1 MHQPT
6 TSSTATIPT
15 YVAEGKSPQ
24 SPRRDLSFA
33 GEEGPRPLALSVRRT
48 GGRGRT
54 ARSRWLYND
63 RVGDFSIGS
72 EAAGYRIEELIA
84 RGGMGVVYRATHLGL
99 DRPVAL
105 KVIARELADRRGF
118 RERFLRESR
127 LAARLEH
134 PSVVPIYDSREV
146 DGELIVAMRLIKGGD
161 LRQLID
167 REGPLPPRRA
177 INLLAQVADA
187 LDAAHAAGVVHRD
200 VKPHNVLVEGDRAY
214 LSDFGLAKAVDESD
228 AASSV
233 SVVGTAQY
241 MSPEQWRGDSI
252 GPAADVY
259 SLGCVL
265 YESITG
271 IPPFEREEAETPPEM
286 PQGVEES
293 IRRAVAK
300 DPAARYRTAGALIAA
315 ARAAEGSE
323 VRPTA
328 VLSRDASERTTVP
341 DRAQRFWGLGGRAAA
356 WIVSG
361 VAILVAAIVAA
372 ALFLLLGDDGPDVS
386 DPIEVGTPPLRID
399 AGPKAVW
406 VTSEED
412 GTLTRLDP
420 ATGEIAG
427 EPRKIPGIAGIAV
440 GRNWTWATRPRVGT
454 LLRLD
459 PASGRVLRN
468 VRVPG
473 EPGPI
478 SLGGERVWLAD
489 ETGRGISAVNAEG
502 ASLYRSGL
510 PPQAPGLRLAWG
522 AHGLWVAIADAGV
535 IRRADPA
542 TLLAGEPIRV
552 GRGPAG
558 VTVAGG
564 FVWVANSRSGTVSKV
579 DPALRDVVDSIE
591 VGGHPGGIDAGTSTV
606 WVANREDD
614 TVSRIDLE
622 TGEVEGDPIDVGP
635 EPGAVA
641 VGGDAIWVANNG
653 DGTVTRIE
661 P

>member
-1 MHQPT
+1 
-6 TSSTATIPT
+6 
-15 YVAEGKSPQ
+15 
-24 SPRRDLSFA
+24 
-33 GEEGPRPLALSVRRT
+33 
-48 GGRGRT
+48 
-54 ARSRWLYND
+54 
-63 RVGDFSIGS
+63 VGDFSIGS
-72 EAAGYRIEELIA
+72 EVAGYRIEKLIA

-105 KVIARELADRRGF
+105 KVIARELVDRQGF

-134 PSVVPIYDSREV
+134 PSVVPVYDSREV
-146 DGELIVAMRLIKGGD
+146 DGELIVAMRLVKGGD

-187 LDAAHAAGVVHRD
+187 LDAAHAAGIVHRD
-200 VKPHNVLVEGDRAY
+200 VKPHNILVEGDRTY
-214 LSDFGLAKAVDESD
+214 LSDFGLAKAVDESG
-228 AASSV
+228 ASSSA

-265 YESITG
+265 YEAITG
-271 IPPFEREEAETPPEM
+271 IAPFQREEAETPPEM

-300 DPAARYRTAGALIAA
+300 DPAARYRTAGALITA

-328 VLSRDASERTTVP
+328 VLSRDVSERTTVP
-341 DRAQRFWGLGGRAAA
+341 NRSQRFFGRLGGRAAA
-356 WIVSG
+356 WLVSG
-361 VAILVAAIVAA
+361 VVIFVAAVVAA
-372 ALFLLLGDDGPDVS
+372 TLFLLLGNDGPGVS
-386 DPIEVGTPPLRID
+386 DPIEVGTPPLRIA
-399 AGPKAVW
+399 AGAKAVW
-406 VTSEED
+406 VTSEKD

-420 ATGEIAG
+420 ETGEVLRVRELDVG
-427 EPRKIPGIAGIAV
+427 VSGIAIG
-440 GRNWTWATRPRVGT
+440 GNWNWATNPRGGK

-459 PASGRVLRN
+459 PRSGEILKSVD
-468 VRVPG
+468 VAGKPG
-473 EPGPI
+473 AVA
-478 SLGGERVWLAD
+478 LGGGRVWLAD
-489 ETGRGISAVNAEG
+489 QAGKGITAVNAEAG
-502 ASLYRSGL
+502 EVYRRGL
-510 PPQAPGLRLAWG
+510 PPQAPTLRLAWG
-522 AHGLWVAIADAGV
+522 AQSLWVAIADAGAV
-535 IRRADPA
+535 RRVDPV
-542 TLLAGEPIRV
+542 TLRAGAPIRV
-552 GRGPAG
+552 GGGAAG

-564 FVWVANSRSGTVSKV
+564 FVWVASSRAGKVTRV
-579 DPALRDVVDSIE
+579 DPALGAVVGTVD
-591 VGGHPGGIDAGTSTV
+591 VGGHPGGIDAGTSAV

-622 TGEVEGDPIDVGP
+622 SGEVEGDAIEVGP

-641 VGGDAIWVANNG
+641 IGGDAVWVANNG

>member
-1 MHQPT
+1 
-6 TSSTATIPT
+6 
-15 YVAEGKSPQ
+15 
-24 SPRRDLSFA
+24 
-33 GEEGPRPLALSVRRT
+33 
-48 GGRGRT
+48 
-54 ARSRWLYND
+54 
-63 RVGDFSIGS
+63 VGDFSIGS

-99 DRPVAL
+99 ERPVAL
-105 KVIARELADRRGF
+105 KVIARELVDRRGF

-134 PSVVPIYDSREV
+134 PAMVPIYDSREV

-161 LRQLID
+161 LRRLID
-167 REGPLPPRRA
+167 REGPLSPERA
-177 INLLAQVADA
+177 IDYLAQVADA
-187 LDAAHAAGVVHRD
+187 LDAAHAAGIVHRD
-200 VKPHNVLVEGDRAY
+200 VKPHNILVEGDRAY
-214 LSDFGLAKAVDESD
+214 LSDFGLAKAIDESG
-228 AASSV
+228 AGSSA

-265 YESITG
+265 YEAITG
-271 IPPFEREEAETPPEM
+271 IAPFQREEAETPPEM
-286 PQGVEES
+286 PQGVDEA

-300 DPAARYRTAGALIAA
+300 DPTARYPTAGALIST

-328 VLSRDASERTTVP
+328 VLSRDHSERTTVP
-341 DRAQRFWGLGGRAAA
+341 NRSQRFWGFGSRAVA
-356 WIVSG
+356 WFASG
-361 VAILVAAIVAA
+361 AAIFLLAMVAA

-386 DPIEVGTPPLRID
+386 KPIEVGTPPLRIA
-399 AGPKAVW
+399 AGAKAVW
-406 VTSEED
+406 VTSERD

-420 ATGEIAG
+420 ETGEIVG
-427 EPRKIPGIAGIAV
+427 KPRRLGRGIAGVAI
-440 GRNWTWATRPRVGT
+440 GGNWTWATNPRGGE

-459 PASGRVLRN
+459 PRSGRVLRRVS
-468 VRVPG
+468 VRG
-473 EPGPI
+473 APGPI
-478 SLGGERVWLAD
+478 ALGGERVWLAD
-489 ETGRGISAVNAEG
+489 EGGRGISAVNAEG
-502 ASLYRSGL
+502 AGLFRSGL

-522 AHGLWVAIADAGV
+522 AHGLWVAIADAAS
-535 IRRADPA
+535 IRRVDPA
-542 TLLAGEPIRV
+542 SLVAGEPIRV
-552 GRGPAG
+552 GNGPAG

-579 DPALRDVVDSIE
+579 DPSLRDVVASIE
-591 VGGHPGGIDAGTSTV
+591 VGGHPGGIDGGTSAV

-614 TVSRIDLE
+614 TVSKIDVE
-622 TGEVEGDPIDVGP
+622 SGEIDGDPIDVGP

-641 VGGDAIWVANNG
+641 VGGDAVWVANNG

>member
-1 MHQPT
+1 M
-6 TSSTATIPT
+6 
-15 YVAEGKSPQ
+15 
-24 SPRRDLSFA
+24 
-33 GEEGPRPLALSVRRT
+33 
-48 GGRGRT
+48 
-54 ARSRWLYND
+54 
-63 RVGDFSIGS
+63 GDFSIGA
-72 EAAGYRIEELIA
+72 EVAGYRIEELIA
-84 RGGMGVVYRATHLGL
+84 RGGMGVVYRAIHLGL
-99 DRPVAL
+99 ERPVAL
-105 KVIARELADRRGF
+105 KVIARELVDRRGF

-161 LRQLID
+161 LRRLID
-167 REGPLPPRRA
+167 REGPLPPKRA

-187 LDAAHAAGVVHRD
+187 LDAAHAAGIVHRD
-200 VKPHNVLVEGDRAY
+200 VKPHNILVEGDRAY
-214 LSDFGLAKAVDESD
+214 LSDFGLAKAVDESG
-228 AASSV
+228 AASSA

-265 YESITG
+265 YEAITG
-271 IPPFEREEAETPPEM
+271 IAPFEREEADTPPEM

-300 DPAARYRTAGALIAA
+300 DPGARYRTAGALIAA

-328 VLSRDASERTTVP
+328 VLSRDASERSTVP
-341 DRAQRFWGLGGRAAA
+341 NRSQRFWGMGGRAAA
-356 WIVSG
+356 WIASG
-361 VAILVAAIVAA
+361 IAIFVLAIAAA
-372 ALFLLLGDDGPDVS
+372 ALFLLLGDDGPEVS
-386 DPIEVGTPPLRID
+386 DPIEIGTPPLRVA
-399 AGPKAVW
+399 AGQQAVW
-406 VTSEED
+406 VTSEKD

-420 ATGEIAG
+420 DTGEIVG
-427 EPRKIPGIAGIAV
+427 KPRRLGTGIAGIAI
-440 GRNWTWATRPRVGT
+440 GGKWNWATNPRRGEV
-454 LLRLD
+454 LRLD
-459 PASGRVLRN
+459 SRSGRVLKTIE
-468 VRVPG
+468 VRG

-478 SLGGERVWLAD
+478 ALGGGRVWVAD
-489 ETGRGISAVNAEG
+489 ETGRGITAVNAEG
-502 ASLYRSGL
+502 GQVYRQGL
-510 PPQAPGLRLAWG
+510 PPQAPTLRLAYG
-522 AHGLWVAIADAGV
+522 ARGLWVTNAEAGV
-535 IRRADPA
+535 VRRLDPNR
-542 TLLAGEPIRV
+542 LLTGEPIRV

-558 VTVAGG
+558 VIVADG

-579 DPALRDVVDSIE
+579 DPSLLDVVASIE
-591 VGGHPGGIDAGTSTV
+591 VGGHPGGIDAGTSAL

-614 TVSRIDLE
+614 TVSQIDLE
-622 TGEVEGDPIDVGP
+622 TGEVEGDPIAVGP

-641 VGGDAIWVANNG
+641 VGGDAVWVANNG